1 MISLAVFLLA
11 LLTVAR
17 VTRFITTDTLAQ
29 PFRDWVAVRFGP
41 ESKPADLIGCGW
53 CSSIWV
59 AAVVAPVAYYWGT
72 TPWFVIVAMWLGVS
86 WLYSIAA
93 SWLDED

>member
-11 LLTVAR
+11 LLAVAR

-29 PFRDWVAVRFGP
+29 PFRDWVAVKFGP

-59 AAVVAPVAYYWGT
+59 AAVVAPVAYYHGRT
-72 TPWFVIVAMWLGVS
+72 APFVIVASWLGIS
-86 WLYSIAA
+86 YLYSITAQWA
-93 SWLDED
+93 DDD